1 MSRIRVVLA
10 DDYQPIVA
18 KVRGILGE
26 EFEVIGTAE
35 DGNQAVDSVLNMDA
49 DVLIIDISMPVMN
62 GFQAAERLQM
72 ANCRARIVFLTLH
85 EEQAFV
91 TAAFAAGAS
100 AYVLKSRLWTD
111 LIPAIR
117 AALLGNIFVSQPLK
131 NLASLDSFSNKALV
145 S

>member
-1 MSRIRVVLA
+1 MSTIRVVLA
-10 DDYQPIVA
+10 DDYRPIVG

-35 DGNQAVDSVLNMDA
+35 NGNEAVDLVLTLDA
-49 DVLIIDISMPVMN
+49 DVLITDISMPVVN

-91 TAAFAAGAS
+91 SAAFAAGVS

-111 LIPAIR
+111 VIPAIHE
-117 AALLGNIFVSQPLK
+117 ALLGNIFVSQPLK